1 MANGYMGQVL
11 DVDLSTGKSEIKPL
25 NDDVRQYIGGKGY
38 STRMLYDMTEPG
50 IDALGPDNP
59 LIFGTGPY
67 NGTYGVQS
75 TRFSVVA
82 KSPLTGAIGNATCG
96 GDFAN
101 TMKKAGYD
109 FIVIR
114 GKSEKPVY
122 LDVNE
127 EGATVKPADEYWGM
141 TTGEVQ
147 KQFPK
152 GTHAAVIG
160 PAGENQVLYAS
171 IISGRRAAGRS
182 GLGAVMGSKMLKA
195 VVCKGSKKVE
205 VARREKFKN
214 LNKWMINY
222 YKNHSVNGQI
232 LPSMGTANLLMTTA
246 GKNILPTLNFQK
258 GTHRLAW
265 QISGERLRDEYLE
278 GREGCTSCPI
288 RCGRKLKSSAPGSSV
303 KGPEYETLALNGSNL
318 GIFDLDAV
326 LKQNEMLDELGMDSI
341 SAGGTLAYAMEA
353 NEKGMWN
360 NGLKFGDVAAV
371 EKALEDIAYRRG
383 VGDEL
388 AQGSYRLAQKYGGEE
403 FAIQVKGLEMAGY
416 DPRGCY
422 GQGLE
427 YATTNR
433 GGCHINGAVMALE
446 ATGLLSV
453 DPLSIGAKPEL
464 VIFQQNLMAAINAM
478 IICTFSAYGV
488 VPSIAG
494 DLDPQGAVYNGL
506 STIVKNSGPVL
517 QLVLKMKP
525 FLPVL
530 WYEKYLGYVTGESY
544 SLGRLTE
551 SGERNFNMERLFNV
565 REGFSFKEDTL
576 PRRLL
581 DEPLFDEQTKG
592 VPLGDMLPKYY
603 KTRGWSP
610 DGIPTD
616 RTLDRLQIR
625 R

>member
-11 DVDLSTGKSEIKPL
+11 HVDLGTEKTEIKPL
-25 NDDVRQYIGGKGY
+25 DDEVRQYIGGKGY
-38 STRMLYDMTEPG
+38 SARMLYDMTEPG

-75 TRFSVVA
+75 TRFSVAA
-82 KSPLTGAIGNATCG
+82 KSPLTGTIGNATCG

-109 FIVIR
+109 FIVIK
-114 GKSEKPVY
+114 GQAKKPVY

-127 EGATVKPADEYWGM
+127 EGATIQPADQYWGM

-152 GTHAAVIG
+152 GTHSAVIG

-195 VVCKGSKKVE
+195 VVCKGKKKVE
-205 VARREKFKN
+205 VARRDKFKN

-222 YKNHSVNGQI
+222 YKNHSVNGGI

-246 GKNILPTLNFQK
+246 GKNIMPTFNFQK
-258 GTHRLAW
+258 GSHKLAW
-265 QISGERLRDEYLE
+265 KISGELMRDEYLE

-318 GIFDLDAV
+318 GIFDLEAV
-326 LKQNEMLDELGMDSI
+326 LKQNELLDELGMDSI

-353 NEKGMWN
+353 NEKGLWN
-360 NGLKFGDVAAV
+360 NGLKFGDTAAV

-383 VGDEL
+383 LGDEL
-388 AQGSYRLAQKYGGEE
+388 ANGSYRLAKKYGGEE
-403 FAIQVKGLEMAGY
+403 FAIHVKGMEMAGY

-478 IICTFSAYGV
+478 IICTFSAYAV

-494 DLDPQGAVYNGL
+494 ALDPQGALYNGL
-506 STIVKNSGPVL
+506 TTIVKNSGPVL

-530 WYEKYLGYVTGESY
+530 WYEKYLAYVTGESY

-576 PRRLL
+576 PGRIL
-581 DEPLFDEQTKG
+581 DEPLFDEQEKG